1 MKKCLFVVLCS
12 TLMICFS
19 ICIGAASVEWNGHV
33 YTLYEGSFTLEEAK
47 AKAQEV
53 NGFLVT
59 IESDA
64 EAVAVES
71 LLKKATGDAYWLGE
85 TYWLGASY
93 TKDSFVWEFS
103 GVPVEEVGNFVWA
116 ENTSFSEQMYVSG
129 NTWMA
134 GDASPKGYI
143 VEKYDAYPVASVLY
157 NNTVYS
163 LYDHVLTK
171 EGAASFASSLHTS
184 LVPVG
189 DAALLSVLQDKLL
202 PYGQMEGYRLAE
214 GNVLF
219 SDGTVQAADGVNIG
233 LITAVSAELSISTPC
248 VSYGGSTYYRVDTPL
263 SWHDANMA
271 ARAYGGRLAALQSP
285 EMQKKLPALY
295 EGARYESYWVGGCDA
310 YKEYTFHSTDG
321 SIMTPLSDFGWLS
334 YQPNNEYGLE
344 DFLEVRTERNTL
356 NDTSVAPHFGGFTD
370 RGFILEIPPMQ
381 APDESF
387 MFGANLYFGYD
398 DVTRLRAEDLRSTYG
413 QKLVDKSF
421 SFAALSMLQS
431 KSTNKKVWLDNKN
444 GIYTDGSFTTQDMD
458 MTAAAF
464 VAVPADFTVEDYT
477 EDDNYTYVLYKG
489 AAQEVTAEAFCQAM
503 GGFLAKADSDE
514 VYKTLQSLV
523 QSGSMDSYYFGGGLC
538 IALDDSAEVVD
549 KNRFCYV
556 LDPEGNTKRVNGKE
570 ETGFILALPKEE
582 HEISL
587 IGDAFVKHSDH
598 VSTVYRMKNTTEK
611 SVEATALLAFYDE
624 DGRLLSVQSEKKDV
638 SAFDIVPVEK
648 DFEIKGAEK
657 VRLML
662 LTTVA
667 KLAPVTEASEQ
678 EETTFVEKGEQEKT
692 VYEDFSYQIKNTS
705 AENITTISRSANG
718 EFMTAGLSL
727 VFEPNTN
734 LFTLGPIHISNGYII
749 DAINDPTCG
758 YVTHNGKSAFKIAK
772 NSKNQAGFLVTL
784 MSPLPA
790 ETVTSMT
797 MTYMTDGDAPN
808 SSARVLRSDASL
820 NSAMVNNY
828 QSVALSGATSDWK
841 TVDLCMENMNAIA
854 DSSGQIRA
862 FKFYIRDKNAT
873 NYYIRSINFENS
885 VEAYSRVTLT
895 ENDIRYAS
903 GALKAVADAI
913 EEKLTAAS
921 IQMDFTV
928 TLVSYTANTTAA
940 DGKITYNVTFASDEV
955 NATYTNRTA
964 VVPKL
969 KNAWLNTSGEYSGTH
984 DSKGQIQTNF
994 NNSGVLYLNDNTL
1007 ACTEGIKTVEYA
1019 VVPKNTDYDDASI
1032 VWHKAQS
1039 LKLGGGG
1046 IASLYIN
1053 AFMDYGDALEP
1064 HETYRMMVRGVT
1076 NNDNYILHLDVP
1088 FGYTPHNEKAEEIL
1102 LRAKKKIEELPPFV
1116 LTEASRDAASTYIQN
1131 TIRNAVDD
1139 PFVAIHFS
1147 PKTLGHSGFIYE
1159 LSLALHVDVATDK
1172 HPYFVL
1178 GSEKRSDFYGLTGDA
1193 FTMKNQIAWL
1203 NQNAMDADIT
1213 LLAPTDGTN
1222 NIVLANAATWG
1233 YMNEP
1238 FTDTLVGKYS
1248 DLVTENTHPVPIAF
1262 AWEDNGS
1269 DAYKLY
1275 IDSDVSFLEPWVFT
1289 VTDTKTNIYNLCV
1302 DTTYYWYVEG
1312 GGETSPVYRF
1322 RTSGNQPRLIYAPG
1336 VLNVRDTGGWIT
1348 ADGKRVK
1355 QGMFYR
1361 SALLENITKE
1371 GLYQM
1376 HDVLGIKTDLDLR
1389 GNGGVSPL
1397 GADVQ
1402 MIACPMQW
1410 YGGIFNTSAYEATR
1424 VAISAFA
1431 YEENYPIVYHCSL
1444 GRDRTGT
1451 VAILIL
1457 GLLGADQTTLHREY
1471 MLSLFSS
1478 VGGESD
1484 KIAALNPNF
1493 YGLMSTLN
1501 SYKSSSASLSENIE
1515 AYLLDTGVTKAEIAS
1530 IKKLLLED
1538 ITITFNDQ
1546 ENGYSLSAVGLT
1558 HPNSGDIINS
1568 VNDAACG
1575 YVKKY
1580 GLDAYKIAP
1589 NAIGRSGFMMTL
1601 DRPIKASSVSSM
1613 TITYTS
1619 DIDGGA
1625 SSARVLP
1632 QTATSHDQMCNDY
1645 RASLLTGGTEKFVT
1659 MDMLVSDF
1667 SAMADSDGYI
1677 RKFKFYIRDTAGT
1690 NYYIKDITF
1699 K

>member
-1 MKKCLFVVLCS
+1 M
-12 TLMICFS
+12 
-19 ICIGAASVEWNGHV
+19 
-33 YTLYEGSFTLEEAK
+33 
-47 AKAQEV
+47 
-53 NGFLVT
+53 
-59 IESDA
+59 
-64 EAVAVES
+64 
-71 LLKKATGDAYWLGE
+71 
-85 TYWLGASY
+85 
-93 TKDSFVWEFS
+93 
-103 GVPVEEVGNFVWA
+103 
-116 ENTSFSEQMYVSG
+116 
-129 NTWMA
+129 
-134 GDASPKGYI
+134 
-143 VEKYDAYPVASVLY
+143 
-157 NNTVYS
+157 
-163 LYDHVLTK
+163 
-171 EGAASFASSLHTS
+171 
-184 LVPVG
+184 
-189 DAALLSVLQDKLL
+189 
-202 PYGQMEGYRLAE
+202 
-214 GNVLF
+214 
-219 SDGTVQAADGVNIG
+219 
-233 LITAVSAELSISTPC
+233 
-248 VSYGGSTYYRVDTPL
+248 
-263 SWHDANMA
+263 
-271 ARAYGGRLAALQSP
+271 
-285 EMQKKLPALY
+285 
-295 EGARYESYWVGGCDA
+295 
-310 YKEYTFHSTDG
+310 
-321 SIMTPLSDFGWLS
+321 
-334 YQPNNEYGLE
+334 
-344 DFLEVRTERNTL
+344 
-356 NDTSVAPHFGGFTD
+356 
-370 RGFILEIPPMQ
+370 
-381 APDESF
+381 
-387 MFGANLYFGYD
+387 
-398 DVTRLRAEDLRSTYG
+398 
-413 QKLVDKSF
+413 
-421 SFAALSMLQS
+421 
-431 KSTNKKVWLDNKN
+431 
-444 GIYTDGSFTTQDMD
+444 
-458 MTAAAF
+458 
-464 VAVPADFTVEDYT
+464 
-477 EDDNYTYVLYKG
+477 
-489 AAQEVTAEAFCQAM
+489 
-503 GGFLAKADSDE
+503 
-514 VYKTLQSLV
+514 
-523 QSGSMDSYYFGGGLC
+523 
-538 IALDDSAEVVD
+538 
-549 KNRFCYV
+549 
-556 LDPEGNTKRVNGKE
+556 
-570 ETGFILALPKEE
+570 
-582 HEISL
+582 
-587 IGDAFVKHSDH
+587 
-598 VSTVYRMKNTTEK
+598 
-611 SVEATALLAFYDE
+611 
-624 DGRLLSVQSEKKDV
+624 
-638 SAFDIVPVEK
+638 
-648 DFEIKGAEK
+648 
-657 VRLML
+657 
-662 LTTVA
+662 
-667 KLAPVTEASEQ
+667 
-678 EETTFVEKGEQEKT
+678 
-692 VYEDFSYQIKNTS
+692 
-705 AENITTISRSANG
+705 
-718 EFMTAGLSL
+718 
-727 VFEPNTN
+727 FEPNTN

-749 DAINDPTCG
+749 DAIQDSSCG
-758 YVTHNGKSAFKIAK
+758 YVTHNGKSAFKISK
-772 NSKNQAGFLVTL
+772 NSQNQAGFLVTL

-820 NSAMVNNY
+820 SSAMANNY
-828 QSVALSGATSDWK
+828 QSVSLSGATSDWK
-841 TVDLCMENMNAIA
+841 TVNLCMENINAIA

-940 DGKITYNVTFASDEV
+940 DGKITYNVTFASNEV
-955 NATYTNRTA
+955 DATYTNRSA

-994 NNSGVLYLNDNTL
+994 NNSGVLYLNDNTI
-1007 ACTEGIKTVEYA
+1007 ACAEGLKTVEYA
-1019 VVPKNTDYDDASI
+1019 VVPKNTDYDEASI
-1032 VWHKAQS
+1032 VWHKPQS
-1039 LKLGGGG
+1039 INLGGSG
-1046 IASLYIN
+1046 ITSLYIN
-1053 AFMDYGDALEP
+1053 AFMDYGDTLEP
-1064 HETYRMMVRGVT
+1064 HEAYRMMVRGVT
-1076 NNDNYILHLDVP
+1076 NNNNYILHLDVP
-1088 FGYTPHNEKAEEIL
+1088 FGFVPHNEKAEEIL
-1102 LRAKKKIEELPPFV
+1102 LRAKRKIEELPPFV
-1116 LTEASRDAASTYIQN
+1116 LTEASRDAASKYIQT
-1131 TIRNAVDD
+1131 TIQKAVDD

-1159 LSLALHVDVATDK
+1159 LSLALNVDVATEK
-1172 HPYFVL
+1172 HPYFVV

-1203 NQNAMDADIT
+1203 NQDAMDAGIT

-1238 FTDTLVGKYS
+1238 FTDTLVGKCS

-1262 AWEDNGS
+1262 AWEGNGS

-1275 IDSDVSFLEPWVFT
+1275 IDSDVRFLEPWVFT

-1312 GGETSPVYRF
+1312 GGEASPVYRF

-1361 SALLENITKE
+1361 SAVLDNITQE

-1410 YGGIFNTSAYEATR
+1410 YTGIFGTGSYEATR

-1431 YEENYPIVYHCSL
+1431 YEKNYPIVYHCSL

-1457 GLLGADQTTLHREY
+1457 ALLGVEQEDLHREY
-1471 MLSLFSS
+1471 MLSMFSS

-1484 KIAALNPNF
+1484 KIGALNPNF
-1493 YGLMSTLN
+1493 YGLIDGLKKFKST
-1501 SYKSSSASLSENIE
+1501 SLSLRENTE
-1515 AYLLDTGVTKAEIAS
+1515 AFLLATGVTAAEIAS
-1530 IKKLLLED
+1530 IRKLLLED

-1546 ENGYSLSAVGLT
+1546 ENGYSLSNVNLT

-1580 GLDAYKIAP
+1580 GADVYKIAP

-1632 QTATSHDQMCNDY
+1632 QA
-1645 RASLLTGGTEKFVT
+1645 
-1659 MDMLVSDF
+1659 ML
-1667 SAMADSDGYI
+1667 
-1677 RKFKFYIRDTAGT
+1677 R
-1690 NYYIKDITF
+1690 
-1699 K
+1699 